1 MTSVD
6 DTTQSETQTPKVA
19 IVMGSDSDLPV
30 MEETAAIL
38 RKFAIPFDVPWSQQI
53 SLVNIIDIKRIS
65 KIWIFNALGNVR
77 SFF

>member
-6 DTTQSETQTPKVA
+6 DATRNNTQTPKVA

-38 RKFAIPFDVPWSQQI
+38 RKFAIP
-53 SLVNIIDIKRIS
+53 LK
-65 KIWIFNALGNVR
+65 
-77 SFF
+77 